1 MPPVAATDLVGRF
14 AGAETGRT
22 AVGTPEAEAPPR
34 PWVREDKGWLL
45 VPFGTS
51 VTYDLEVG
59 PNAALLTA
67 NVSSRGSATGR
78 LEVSWQPRDGEAVR
92 VTPDLAAEPG
102 RSVRLPPTGPQRG
115 RLTLAAVATTV
126 TDAQRA
132 AMVLYAP
139 RVDAGDRLPVP
150 PPATPSPCRAP
161 PT

>member
-1 MPPVAATDLVGRF
+1 MSFASAPRRRAGAPLLVLLLLSLGGAGGGEVPPVAATDLVGRF

-102 RSVRLPPTGPQRG
+102 RSVRLPRP
-115 RLTLAAVATTV
+115 AHSAV
-126 TDAQRA
+126 D
-132 AMVLYAP
+132 
-139 RVDAGDRLPVP
+139 
-150 PPATPSPCRAP
+150 
-161 PT
+161 